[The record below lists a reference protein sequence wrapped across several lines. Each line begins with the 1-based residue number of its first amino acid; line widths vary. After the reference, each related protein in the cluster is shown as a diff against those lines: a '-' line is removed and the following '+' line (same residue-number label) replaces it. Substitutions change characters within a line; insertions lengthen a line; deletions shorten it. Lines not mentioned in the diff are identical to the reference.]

1 MVLLGWRCLP
11 LYFCAIRPD
20 KIWSEPIFWPEPEG
34 KIWVW
39 IGVFWPGN
47 KDDANP
53 YLTHK
58 MAGRVGSTR
67 GSHGSTRFSKD
78 FFLFFLVFL
87 LFFFFFWLFESILL
101 CWELKYYECFV
112 FWMIWNLTII
122 KVHIIPIKKTI
133 LKLNLYLK

>member
-20 KIWSEPIFWPEPEG
+20 KIWSEPIFWPELEG

-78 FFLFFLVFL
+78 FFFFFSSVFCS
-87 LFFFFFWLFESILL
+87 FFFFLAFWVYIIMLGIEILWVFCFL
-101 CWELKYYECFV
+101 NDLKFDYYKSSH
-112 FWMIWNLTII
+112 NT
-122 KVHIIPIKKTI
+122 
-133 LKLNLYLK
+133 N